1 MSLAPLL
8 ADIDAPGDTP
18 DGPAPMTLLTFV
30 LGGQVFAVPVT
41 HVREIVDR
49 SEISALP
56 NAPHDVLGLIDLREQ
71 SVPVVDLA
79 ARLGIRAEM
88 GAEARIVVFAFA
100 DGARRHGG
108 DTDDATSAGDAGMA
122 SLGVLTERVLRVAEI
137 PQDALEPMPDTLSG
151 WRCEAATTLAR
162 TEDGRAL
169 VLDVDSLLR
178 RGGRPGPF
186 DFD

>member
-1 MSLAPLL
+1 MSLAPLS
-8 ADIDAPGDTP
+8 ADPDAPGDAP
-18 DGPAPMTLLTFV
+18 DGPAPLTLLTFV

-56 NAPHDVLGLIDLREQ
+56 NAPHDVLGLIDLRGQ

-79 ARLGIRAEM
+79 ARLGIRAEP
-88 GAEARIVVFAFA
+88 GAEARVVVFAFSGEGEG
-100 DGARRHGG
+100 GAA
-108 DTDDATSAGDAGMA
+108 AT

-137 PQDALEPMPDTLSG
+137 GLDALEPMPDTLSG

-169 VLDVDSLLR
+169 VLDVDGLLR
-178 RGGRPGPF
+178 RGRRPGPF